1 MGQPKNHQP
10 CVLHGNSYGN
20 TMKMSNIRKVDK
32 IASLRE
38 RIRESLAAAIVSGEL
53 APSSM
58 VTVPALAAEFE
69 VSATP
74 VREAMLDLEQRGFVQ
89 SVANKG
95 FRVTEVSQK
104 DLQEIIEIRT
114 LLEGPIMAELAEKI
128 SPEEMP
134 KWRHL
139 ADLISEHADAG
150 NLTEFLEADR
160 DFHIGLISL
169 HGNQRLV
176 GLISELRSQ
185 TRMVGL
191 AKMTNTPELSKS
203 GREHHEMLDLIE
215 RGEREELCTLMASH
229 FAHVLAWWGPTP
241 QGQG

>member
-1 MGQPKNHQP
+1 
-10 CVLHGNSYGN
+10 
-20 TMKMSNIRKVDK
+20 MSITSIRKVDK
-32 IASLRE
+32 VASLRE

-53 APSSM
+53 VPGAM
-58 VTVPALAAEFE
+58 VTVPVLAAEFE

-95 FRVTEVSQK
+95 FRVTEVSQQ

-114 LLEGPIMAELAEKI
+114 LLEAPIMAELAI
-128 SPEEMP
+128 TLSSDDMP
-134 KWRHL
+134 HWREL
-139 ADLISEHADAG
+139 ADRISEHADAG

-160 DFHIGLISL
+160 EFHLGLMAL
-169 HGNQRLV
+169 HGNRRLV
-176 GLISELRSQ
+176 AMVRELRSQ

-203 GREHHEMLDLIE
+203 GREHHEMLDLME
-215 RGEREELCTLMASH
+215 RGEGAALEALMATH
-229 FAHVLAWWGPTP
+229 FAHVLAWWGPAAEIS
-241 QGQG
+241 G

>member
-1 MGQPKNHQP
+1 
-10 CVLHGNSYGN
+10 
-20 TMKMSNIRKVDK
+20 MSISSIRKVDK
-32 IASLRE
+32 VASLRE
-38 RIRESLAAAIVSGEL
+38 RIRETLAAAIVSGEL
-53 APSSM
+53 APGTM
-58 VTVPALAAEFE
+58 VTVPVLAADFE

-95 FRVTEVSQK
+95 FRVTEVSQL

-114 LLEGPIMAELAEKI
+114 LLEAPIMAALSKTM

-150 NLTEFLEADR
+150 NLMEFLEADR
-160 DFHIGLISL
+160 EFHLGLMAL
-169 HGNQRLV
+169 HGNRRLV
-176 GLISELRSQ
+176 SMVKELRSQ

-203 GREHHEMLDLIE
+203 GREHHEMLDLME
-215 RGEREELCTLMASH
+215 HGEGDALEALMATH
-229 FAHVLAWWGPTP
+229 FAHVLAWWGPAP
-241 QGQG
+241 EAQG

>member
-1 MGQPKNHQP
+1 
-10 CVLHGNSYGN
+10 
-20 TMKMSNIRKVDK
+20 MSISSIRKVDK
-32 IASLRE
+32 VASLRE
-38 RIRESLAAAIVSGEL
+38 RVRETLAAAIVSGEL
-53 APSSM
+53 APGTM
-58 VTVPALAAEFE
+58 VTVPVLAADFE

-95 FRVTEVSQK
+95 FRVTEVSQQ

-114 LLEGPIMAELAEKI
+114 LLEAPIMAELSKTMTQ
-128 SPEEMP
+128 EEMP

-139 ADLISEHADAG
+139 ADQISEHADAG

-160 DFHIGLISL
+160 EFHLGLIGL
-169 HGNQRLV
+169 HGNRRLV
-176 GLISELRSQ
+176 AMVKELRSQ

-203 GREHHEMLDLIE
+203 GREHHEMLDLME
-215 RGEREELCTLMASH
+215 SGDSEALKVLMATH
-229 FAHVLAWWGPTP
+229 FAHVLAWWGPAAEH
-241 QGQG
+241 

>member
-1 MGQPKNHQP
+1 
-10 CVLHGNSYGN
+10 
-20 TMKMSNIRKVDK
+20 MSISSIRKVDK
-32 IASLRE
+32 VASLRE
-38 RIRESLAAAIVSGEL
+38 RIRETLAAAIVSGEL
-53 APSSM
+53 SPGTM
-58 VTVPALAAEFE
+58 VTVPVLAADFE

-95 FRVTEVSQK
+95 FRVTEVSQQ
-104 DLQEIIEIRT
+104 DLKEIIEIRT
-114 LLEGPIMAELAEKI
+114 LLEAPIMAALAKTM
-128 SPEEMP
+128 SAEEIA
-134 KWRHL
+134 KWRDL

-160 DFHIGLISL
+160 KFHLGLIAL

-176 GLISELRSQ
+176 ATVTELRSQ

-203 GREHHEMLDLIE
+203 GREHHEMLDLME
-215 RGEREELCTLMASH
+215 SGDGDALESLMATH
-229 FAHVLAWWGPTP
+229 FAHVFAWWGPASRD
-241 QGQG
+241 

>member
-1 MGQPKNHQP
+1 MNFSSIG
-10 CVLHGNSYGN
+10 
-20 TMKMSNIRKVDK
+20 KVDK
-32 IASLRE
+32 VASLRE

-53 APSSM
+53 APGAM
-58 VTVPALAAEFE
+58 VTVPGMAAEFE

-74 VREAMLDLEQRGFVQ
+74 VREAMLDLEQRGFVK

-95 FRVTEVSQK
+95 FRVTEVSRK

-114 LLEGPIMAELAEKI
+114 LLEGPIMATLSSVITAD
-128 SPEEMP
+128 EMP

-150 NLTEFLEADR
+150 NLTEFLDADR
-160 DFHIGLISL
+160 EFHLGLIGL
-169 HGNQRLV
+169 HGNRRLV
-176 GLISELRSQ
+176 DIVKELRSQ

-215 RGEREELCTLMASH
+215 SGDASALRSLMASH
-229 FAHVLAWWGPTP
+229 FAHVLAWWGPESDASA
-241 QGQG
+241 

>member
-1 MGQPKNHQP
+1 
-10 CVLHGNSYGN
+10 
-20 TMKMSNIRKVDK
+20 MSISSIRKVDK
-32 IASLRE
+32 VASLRE
-38 RIRESLAAAIVSGEL
+38 RVRETLAAAIVSGEL
-53 APSSM
+53 APGTM
-58 VTVPALAAEFE
+58 VTVPVLAADFE

-95 FRVTEVSQK
+95 FRVTEVSQQ

-114 LLEGPIMAELAEKI
+114 LLEAPIMAALSTTI
-128 SPEEMP
+128 TPEEMP

-160 DFHIGLISL
+160 EFHLGLIGL
-169 HGNQRLV
+169 HGNRRLV
-176 GLISELRSQ
+176 ALVKELRSQ

-203 GREHHEMLDLIE
+203 GREHHEMLDFME
-215 RGEREELCTLMASH
+215 SGENEALKALMASH
-229 FAHVLAWWGPTP
+229 FAHVLAWWGPAAEH
-241 QGQG
+241 

>member
-1 MGQPKNHQP
+1 
-10 CVLHGNSYGN
+10 
-20 TMKMSNIRKVDK
+20 MSISSIRKVDK
-32 IASLRE
+32 VASLRE
-38 RIRESLAAAIVSGEL
+38 RIRETLAAAIVSGEL
-53 APSSM
+53 APGTM
-58 VTVPALAAEFE
+58 VTVPVLAADFE

-95 FRVTEVSQK
+95 FRVTEVSQQ

-114 LLEGPIMAELAEKI
+114 LLEAPIMAALAKTI
-128 SPEEMP
+128 SAEEIA

-150 NLTEFLEADR
+150 NLTDFLEADR
-160 DFHIGLISL
+160 KFHLGLIGL
-169 HGNQRLV
+169 HGNRRLV
-176 GLISELRSQ
+176 AMVTELRSQ

-203 GREHHEMLDLIE
+203 GREHHEMLDLME
-215 RGEREELCTLMASH
+215 RGESDALEVLMANH
-229 FAHVLAWWGPTP
+229 FAHVFAWWGPSA
-241 QGQG
+241 GSKG

>member
-1 MGQPKNHQP
+1 MTK
-10 CVLHGNSYGN
+10 SR
-20 TMKMSNIRKVDK
+20 SRKVDK
-32 IASLRE
+32 VASLRE
-38 RIRESLAAAIVSGEL
+38 RVRETLAAEIVSGEL

-58 VTVPALAAEFE
+58 VTVPALAAEFG

-114 LLEGPIMAELAEKI
+114 LLEGPIMASLAETMTQ
-128 SPEEMP
+128 EDVME
-134 KWRHL
+134 WRHL

-150 NLTEFLEADR
+150 NLMEFLEADR

-176 GLISELRSQ
+176 QLVSELRSQ

-203 GREHHEMLDLIE
+203 GQEHHEMLDLLE
-215 RGEREELCTLMASH
+215 HGKGEELAALMANH

-241 QGQG
+241 ES